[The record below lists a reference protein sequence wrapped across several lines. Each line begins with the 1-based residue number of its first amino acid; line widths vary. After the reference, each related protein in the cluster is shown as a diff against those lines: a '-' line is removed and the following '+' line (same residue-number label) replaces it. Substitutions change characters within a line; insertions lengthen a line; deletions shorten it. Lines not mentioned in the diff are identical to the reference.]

1 MIFRTKEIPR
11 TVLDPLVSRKV
22 LPASENLMLVEVHF
36 KKGGIGSPHAHAGHD
51 QISYVLSGRFEA
63 IIGNETKILEK
74 GDGFVADKTVL
85 HGLTALEDSVVLDVF
100 TPIRKDFL

>member
-1 MIFRTKEIPR
+1 MTFRTKDIPP

-22 LPASENLMLVEVHF
+22 LPAAADLMLVEVHF
-36 KKGGIGSPHAHAGHD
+36 KKGGVGAPHAHEGHS
-51 QISYVLSGRFEA
+51 QMSYVLSGRFEA
-63 IIGNETKILEK
+63 IIGTETKILEK

-100 TPIRKDFL
+100 TPIRKDFQ